1 MTNKARTTIAAL
13 ATALFLG
20 AMSVAGALTHSNTTS
35 VAAIS
40 HGRPAAISAPQAHP
54 FPLEA
59 ESITND

>member
-13 ATALFLG
+13 ATALVLG
-20 AMSVAGALTHSNTTS
+20 AMSAAGALTHSHATS

-40 HGRPAAISAPQAHP
+40 HGRPAAISAPRAIP
-54 FPLEA
+54 FPPET